1 MSIVNKTDQ
10 QILEHIEN
18 NIQIHENAK
27 NTYGEVF
34 TKSMLI
40 EELCKNIP
48 LHVWK
53 NPTTK
58 WLDPAAGNGNFIA
71 MIYKKLFQT
80 MHMTK

>member
-34 TKSMLI
+34 TKPMLI

-48 LHVWK
+48 GI
-53 NPTTK
+53 TT
-58 WLDPAAGNGNFIA
+58 
-71 MIYKKLFQT
+71 IYPQQST
-80 MHMTK
+80 